1 MSIHYQHNR
10 YIILGLLGILLF
22 LTIVLGNQPIVAY
35 GGL

>member
-1 MSIHYQHNR
+1 MSIRYQRNQ

-22 LTIVLGNQPIVAY
+22 LALVLGNQPIVAY